1 MLDVINEYT
10 FCSSACHEAIEVL
23 DILKAAFDD
32 DDIETLKAFVSS
44 SLSSSSQT
52 HYTFISGRRTTSA
65 NLAPIIKIG
74 IALKR
79 LTTTGTTASA
89 IQ

>member
-44 SLSSSSQT
+44 SL
-52 HYTFISGRRTTSA
+52 
-65 NLAPIIKIG
+65 
-74 IALKR
+74 
-79 LTTTGTTASA
+79 ASP
-89 IQ
+89 